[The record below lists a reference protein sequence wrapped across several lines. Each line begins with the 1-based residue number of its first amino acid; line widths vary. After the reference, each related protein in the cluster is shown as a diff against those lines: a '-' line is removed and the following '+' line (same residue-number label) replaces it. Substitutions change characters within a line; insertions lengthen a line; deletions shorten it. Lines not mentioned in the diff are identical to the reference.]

1 MIVETKRLIV
11 RPVTESDRAAYGE
24 LLSMPEV
31 ASPAG
36 QNMAPTAE
44 QLDSWFQSEKATGMA
59 FAIVDKATNRYI
71 GSIVWYPVV
80 NENGEP
86 DETSRELGYLMRPEY
101 WGQGLMTEA
110 LRGSIQGVRQHYAG
124 LREIRAAVLKNNT
137 RSLHVLEKLNFQ
149 VVDPEVSLPVGES
162 LAPKPQVLLAFRLD
176 L

>member
-11 RPVTESDRAAYGE
+11 RPVTDSDRAAYGE

-36 QNMAPTAE
+36 QNMAPNAE

-59 FAIVDKATNRYI
+59 FAIVEKATNRYI

-110 LRGSIQGVRQHYAG
+110 LRGSIQGVRQYYAG
-124 LREIRAAVLKNNT
+124 LREIRAAVLKSNT

-149 VVDPEVSLPVGES
+149 VVDPEVSLPIGES
-162 LAPKPQVLLAFRLD
+162 LTPKPQVLLAFRLD